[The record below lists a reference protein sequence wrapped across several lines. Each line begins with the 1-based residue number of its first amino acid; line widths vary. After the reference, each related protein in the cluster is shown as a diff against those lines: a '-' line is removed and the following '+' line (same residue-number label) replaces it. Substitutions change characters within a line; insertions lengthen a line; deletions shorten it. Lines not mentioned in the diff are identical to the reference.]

1 MRGDSESRN
10 QKRTWL
16 RNVEW
21 IFAVLLI
28 LIVSP
33 LLLQL
38 IGFFQW
44 SPINCWHYD
53 VDINSGRIRYTRY
66 FAFICVRQ
74 KIEESALS
82 RALEPRD
89 YFSSKPNW
97 QRVVTFSPRIHYSP
111 HYIYHSA
118 MNQIRE
124 LKLDWKV
131 GDFTPAARKAS
142 AKHVLE
148 LWRSGLSDS
157 DARAYL
163 VALERISDTN
173 SNSSKMDEKDLP
185 TSP

>member
-1 MRGDSESRN
+1 
-10 QKRTWL
+10 
-16 RNVEW
+16 
-21 IFAVLLI
+21 
-28 LIVSP
+28 
-33 LLLQL
+33 
-38 IGFFQW
+38 
-44 SPINCWHYD
+44 
-53 VDINSGRIRYTRY
+53 
-66 FAFICVRQ
+66 
-74 KIEESALS
+74 
-82 RALEPRD
+82 
-89 YFSSKPNW
+89 
-97 QRVVTFSPRIHYSP
+97 
-111 HYIYHSA
+111 